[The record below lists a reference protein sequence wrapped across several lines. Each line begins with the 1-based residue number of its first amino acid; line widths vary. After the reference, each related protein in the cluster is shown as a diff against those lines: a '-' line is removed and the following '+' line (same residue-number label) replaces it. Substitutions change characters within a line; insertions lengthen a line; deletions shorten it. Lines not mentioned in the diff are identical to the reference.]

1 MPSSSEKSREFVYQL
16 FTLAETYIDE
26 CLSHTTQ
33 EVSQGKVVEKL
44 NRHIPTIDFFLRI
57 WIPRNYSR
65 KDTIKRS
72 TYYRW
77 LNWDNTEKQ
86 RVIKNIDESFKAL
99 AQDVVA
105 NEGKGIF
112 YAKNRLGMHDRQQV
126 ETKQV
131 DKFEFE

>member
-1 MPSSSEKSREFVYQL
+1 M
-16 FTLAETYIDE
+16 
-26 CLSHTTQ
+26 
-33 EVSQGKVVEKL
+33 
-44 NRHIPTIDFFLRI
+44 RI

-86 RVIKNIDESFKAL
+86 RVIRDIDEAFKAL
-99 AQDVVA
+99 AQDIVA

-126 ETKQV
+126 ETKTV